1 MVNDVSPLLA
11 AAFEVFKREGYAN
24 TTLAQIAKQADC
36 PVADIATEYRD
47 TAQILAAVLKAYSP
61 QADMRA
67 ALLAVE
73 GESAEDLIRD
83 STHRLIGVIQRHMPF
98 FELAAVD
105 MQVNGGNMLS
115 ALMTPLLPSVLQFT
129 ERLNATGQLRPV
141 PTPAL
146 ARTFLSLLIGYI
158 VSERAMPSAL
168 QMMMRIF
175 PQKAWLDSMVD
186 LLLYG
191 VLEDDQR

>member
-1 MVNDVSPLLA
+1 MVSASSPLLT

-24 TTLAQIAKQADC
+24 TTLAQVASQ
-36 PVADIATEYRD
+36 VGQSEADIRASYRD
-47 TAQILAAVLKAYSP
+47 TAQLLAAVLKAHSP
-61 QADMRA
+61 QAELRA
-67 ALLAVE
+67 ALSAVE
-73 GESAEDLIRD
+73 GDTAEDLIRD
-83 STHRLIGVIQRHMPF
+83 STHRLVGVIQQHMPF

-105 MQVNGGNMLS
+105 MQMNGGNALTN
-115 ALMTPLLPSVLQFT
+115 LMTPLLPGVLQFM
-129 ERLNATGQLRPV
+129 EKLNATGQLRPI
-141 PTPAL
+141 PTPVL

-158 VSERAMPSAL
+158 VSERAMPTAMQL
-168 QMMMRIF
+168 MLRIF